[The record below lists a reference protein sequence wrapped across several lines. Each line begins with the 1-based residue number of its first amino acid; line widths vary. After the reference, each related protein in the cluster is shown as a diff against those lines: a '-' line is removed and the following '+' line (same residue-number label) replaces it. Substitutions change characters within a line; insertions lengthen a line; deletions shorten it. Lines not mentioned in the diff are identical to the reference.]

1 MQLDRDSFCTCMHI
15 YTQNINY
22 THVFVGRLVTCITCL
37 HSWIHIALGDW
48 IGWTS
53 DENST
58 NRFFAEVRSLTE
70 KSSAEVL
77 MVVGWGSS
85 LHTRTHTRLDKHSHA
100 TIYHLKVFYLERWGI
115 IIFHGYVTV
124 NCTEFFLSGK
134 LPFRASGS
142 GILLNTR
149 YIEASNVFFSTK
161 LGANMPIGN
170 ASIHS
175 YRVPSEVSV
184 RSHRRFATKTQ
195 VGCSRCFQFS
205 CGNF

>member
-58 NRFFAEVRSLTE
+58 NRFFAEVRSLAE
-70 KSSAEVL
+70 KSAAEVL

-149 YIEASNVFFSTK
+149 YIEAK
-161 LGANMPIGN
+161 LGCQYAKLGN
-170 ASIHS
+170 ASIHETTG
-175 YRVPSEVSV
+175 VPSVRQV